1 MDELLARGK
10 RVRMVNRSGK
20 ATLPEG
26 AELVSGDASDPAFA
40 RRACEGAV
48 VVYQALN
55 PPYTQWPELF
65 PPLQASVL
73 EGAAAAGAKLVSM
86 ENVYMYGSSG
96 CKPMT
101 EDMPY
106 TTHTKKGH
114 VRAKMAQDLLAAHR
128 SGQVCA
134 VIARASDFFGPR
146 VLVSAVGDRVFY
158 PALAGKAVQVL
169 GNLDMPHTYTY
180 MPDIG
185 KALVILGERDEALG
199 QVWHI
204 PNAETVTTRQF
215 LQWVFEEIGQPP
227 KIQVAPKLILRV
239 MGLFNGNLREILE
252 MLYQFEEPFIL
263 DHAKFEGVFGNHAT
277 PLREAIR
284 QTVAWYRQNPQ
295 T

>member
-1 MDELLARGK
+1 VCSSLRW
-10 RVRMVNRSGK
+10 
-20 ATLPEG
+20 AT
-26 AELVSGDASDPAFA
+26 
-40 RRACEGAV
+40 
-48 VVYQALN
+48 
-55 PPYTQWPELF
+55 
-65 PPLQASVL
+65 
-73 EGAAAAGAKLVSM
+73 
-86 ENVYMYGSSG
+86 GSF
-96 CKPMT
+96 T
-101 EDMPY
+101 
-106 TTHTKKGH
+106 
-114 VRAKMAQDLLAAHR
+114 
-128 SGQVCA
+128 
-134 VIARASDFFGPR
+134 
-146 VLVSAVGDRVFY
+146 
-158 PALAGKAVQVL
+158 
-169 GNLDMPHTYTY
+169 
-180 MPDIG
+180 
-185 KALVILGERDEALG
+185 LVILGERDEALG